1 MKIHMVSKTPYLSLG
16 WERCGVGGGGGSML
30 GASFEVG
37 FSHLSQ
43 LLLRYSD
50 RLMSALLFFILLCI
64 WNYLII
70 L

>member
-1 MKIHMVSKTPYLSLG
+1 
-16 WERCGVGGGGGSML
+16 ML